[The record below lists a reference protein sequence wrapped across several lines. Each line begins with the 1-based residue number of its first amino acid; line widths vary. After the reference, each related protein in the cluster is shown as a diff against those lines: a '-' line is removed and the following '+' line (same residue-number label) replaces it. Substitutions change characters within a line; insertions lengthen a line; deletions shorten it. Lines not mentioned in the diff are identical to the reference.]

1 MPASFIRIAS
11 FGVVRPWNSQYGK
24 PEDGIF
30 TPHWVT
36 LPEASVL
43 VSFFANSTIWSQF
56 AGPFSGSRP
65 ASLKASLFQ

>member
-1 MPASFIRIAS
+1 MPASFIRITS
-11 FGVVRPWNSQYGK
+11 LGVVRPWNSQYGN
-24 PEDGIF
+24 PDDGIF

-36 LPEASVL
+36 LPLASTL

-65 ASLKASLFQ
+65 ASLNASLFQ